1 MAENTFG
8 SYSGVP
14 STGGQGQGLAQVFKP
29 QAIGLDTSSLER
41 GAYAAAQGIGQ
52 GLENKAAK
60 EQAAAAKK
68 QADSLELQ
76 KRFNEMSKD
85 GVYSINNGA
94 RDVAIERFYGADNS
108 EQALAQ
114 LESDL
119 KRLKSTEDEIIKP
132 FVKRFTSD
140 PNLKVQ
146 DEEGNYVS
154 GMEAVNFLMS
164 DLKDDPEALEAA
176 NSGNYNEWLQNKVLA
191 IEKGSMSYDPEFD
204 LNTEAVKLYNQFT
217 PKVQSDISATIQEMQ
232 SNTEYDLETILS
244 RRPDSKAEVLQ
255 FLQSNGALM
264 DKWAAQSVVR
274 GNQPAEVYKDR
285 KTYGGELEK
294 QYFDAVS
301 NLILPSQPLTRK
313 LSTKRKPTEG
323 DGDGTDN
330 ESGLNFGSASGI
342 QTVDYN
348 KEDGTLVKRNVLGI
362 GDKSIAGQKIQ
373 GTTVKD
379 GKRLA
384 VGANGK
390 VIPDSEDIA
399 ESYINS
405 VKSTLDKTEKES
417 YTKALEEQKSAAPI
431 KVKPDPIKIEALNG
445 KLEEA
450 SGFIYDSEDE
460 VIKYIEDETGY
471 TLEKEYKKAMLEFLE
486 DNDISNF
493 TKPTHREAII
503 KYMLEEFPDYF
514 ISDEV
519 ITEEE
524 KAPAQ
529 DNSDPLDLG
538 L

>member
-29 QAIGLDTSSLER
+29 QAIALDTSSLER

-68 QADSLELQ
+68 QTANLELQ

-176 NSGNYNEWLQNKVLA
+176 NNGNYNEWLQNKVLA

-232 SNTEYDLETILS
+232 SNPEYDLETILS
-244 RRPDSKAEVLQ
+244 RRPDSKGEVLQ

-301 NLILPSQPLTRK
+301 NLILPTQPLTRK
-313 LSTKRKPTEG
+313 LSVKRKPKGTE
-323 DGDGTDN
+323 TDKPSFIAATN
-330 ESGLNFGSASGI
+330 EVPVI
-342 QTVDYN
+342 
-348 KEDGTLVKRNVLGI
+348 NVLE
-362 GDKSIAGQKIQ
+362 DTWK
-373 GTTVKD
+373 
-379 GKRLA
+379 KREL
-384 VGANGK
+384 
-390 VIPDSEDIA
+390 S
-399 ESYINS
+399 
-405 VKSTLDKTEKES
+405 
-417 YTKALEEQKSAAPI
+417 
-431 KVKPDPIKIEALNG
+431 
-445 KLEEA
+445 
-450 SGFIYDSEDE
+450 
-460 VIKYIEDETGY
+460 
-471 TLEKEYKKAMLEFLE
+471 
-486 DNDISNF
+486 
-493 TKPTHREAII
+493 
-503 KYMLEEFPDYF
+503 
-514 ISDEV
+514 
-519 ITEEE
+519 EEE
-524 KAPAQ
+524 KEEMTPDEIKTIEEEEKMAQEYKVEADKIFAKLGRGEEGTLDETIITSTAKGKDIPVTTFPDGTKGRIQALYTNSKGEGAVVVNQDVRVSKGGVSYETSMPAVIELTKEQVKSIEIKYGVKVTEAPAQ